1 MPDSEFQFEA
11 RYVEVQTVNPEAGKL
26 LSLATVA
33 QAVALPPEQI
43 QMLCE
48 RGLIHSFPGE
58 ESAEPMFDDDSIF
71 WLRRLKSL
79 QVQGAI
85 NAAGLDVFLELLQEV
100 ERLRQELR
108 ARAE

>member
-11 RYVEVQTVNPEAGKL
+11 HYVEVQTVNPEAGKL

-33 QAVALPPEQI
+33 KAVSLPPEQI
-43 QMLCE
+43 QTLSE
-48 RGLIHSFPGE
+48 RGLIRSFPGQ
-58 ESAEPMFDDDSIF
+58 ESAEPMFDDDAIF

-79 QVQGAI
+79 QAQGAI
-85 NAAGLDVFLELLQEV
+85 NTAAVDVFLELLQEV
-100 ERLRQELR
+100 ERLRRELR